1 MTHSTISLT
10 YFHLASILALSINIT
25 KNYKF
30 RPLINFY
37 IEAAKQG
44 PALGVI
50 PVFKPDHPYFNIL
63 FVFYHFILYF
73 FIEFVYLISRSSPF
87 YPPSYIVIDF

>member
-10 YFHLASILALSINIT
+10 YFHRASILALSIKIT
-25 KNYKF
+25 RNYKF
-30 RPLINFY
+30 LPLKNFY
-37 IEAAKQG
+37 TDAARQG

-63 FVFYHFILYF
+63 FVFYHFILC
-73 FIEFVYLISRSSPF
+73 I
-87 YPPSYIVIDF
+87 IV